1 MEWNMDSCG
10 QLIRRATTVL
20 EYKPPRPAGSFGI
33 GSSGLQA
40 DAPYPAAIPVFLLNP
55 GSNQPKFNAADP
67 HPDTAS
73 PAQPIFAMSTVNA
86 PVVNAS
92 KLAGKYLTV
101 VLENEAYGIAV
112 LKVRE
117 IIRMQ
122 KITPVP
128 QMPGFVKGVINLRGR
143 VIPVVDLRVK
153 FDLKAEFAER
163 TCIVVVQVKLPTEQ
177 IVQMG
182 LIVDSVE
189 EVVTLTNEEIE
200 PTPDF
205 GTKIDTS
212 YLLGMAKVKGQER
225 EAPTAPSVISRL
237 LTDIFFWTGLTPELS
252 RTALRPWASET
263 QWYLHE
269 AAKRARLERIVRRAL
284 QLPT

>member
-1 MEWNMDSCG
+1 M
-10 QLIRRATTVL
+10 ATAL
-20 EYKPPRPAGSFGI
+20 SPKIA
-33 GSSGLQA
+33 SSNL
-40 DAPYPAAIPVFLLNP
+40 
-55 GSNQPKFNAADP
+55 
-67 HPDTAS
+67 T
-73 PAQPIFAMSTVNA
+73 
-86 PVVNAS
+86 
-92 KLAGKYLTV
+92 GKYLTV
-101 VLENEAYGIAV
+101 VLDNEAYGIAV

-153 FDLKAEFAER
+153 FNLKAEFAER

-189 EVVTLTNEEIE
+189 EVVTLTDAEIE

-205 GTKIDTS
+205 GTRVDTS
-212 YLLGMAKVKGQER
+212 YLLGMAKVKGQVKTLLDIDR
-225 EAPTAPSVISRL
+225 VVAP
-237 LTDIFFWTGLTPELS
+237 
-252 RTALRPWASET
+252 ET
-263 QWYLHE
+263 VQ
-269 AAKRARLERIVRRAL
+269 AIVES
-284 QLPT
+284 T

>member
-1 MEWNMDSCG
+1 VSFFTQLPFEKADFSTRA
-10 QLIRRATTVL
+10 LIRLAGTT
-20 EYKPPRPAGSFGI
+20 A
-33 GSSGLQA
+33 
-40 DAPYPAAIPVFLLNP
+40 
-55 GSNQPKFNAADP
+55 KFP
-67 HPDTAS
+67 
-73 PAQPIFAMSTVNA
+73 FAMSSVPA
-86 PVVNAS
+86 PALAS

-101 VLENEAYGIAV
+101 VLDNEAYGIAV

-128 QMPGFVKGVINLRGR
+128 QMPSFVKGVINLRGR

-153 FDLKAEFAER
+153 FGLKAEFAER

-205 GTKIDTS
+205 GTKVDTT
-212 YLLGMAKVKGQER
+212 YLLGMAKVKGQVKTLLDIDR
-225 EAPTAPSVISRL
+225 VVAP
-237 LTDIFFWTGLTPELS
+237 
-252 RTALRPWASET
+252 ET
-263 QWYLHE
+263 VQAIVS
-269 AAKRARLERIVRRAL
+269 AA
-284 QLPT
+284 

>member
-1 MEWNMDSCG
+1 
-10 QLIRRATTVL
+10 
-20 EYKPPRPAGSFGI
+20 
-33 GSSGLQA
+33 
-40 DAPYPAAIPVFLLNP
+40 
-55 GSNQPKFNAADP
+55 
-67 HPDTAS
+67 
-73 PAQPIFAMSTVNA
+73 MSNA
-86 PVVNAS
+86 PAS
-92 KLAGKYLTV
+92 ATAASNLAGKYLTV

-128 QMPGFVKGVINLRGR
+128 QMPSFVKGVINLRGR

-153 FDLKAEFAER
+153 FGLKAEFAER

-177 IVQMG
+177 VVQMG

-205 GTKIDTS
+205 GTKIDTT
-212 YLLGMAKVKGQER
+212 YLLGMAKVKGQVKTLLDIDR
-225 EAPTAPSVISRL
+225 VVAP
-237 LTDIFFWTGLTPELS
+237 
-252 RTALRPWASET
+252 ET
-263 QWYLHE
+263 VQ
-269 AAKRARLERIVRRAL
+269 AIV
-284 QLPT
+284 QST